1 MGIAVKFHY
10 GGRFVRDWVICYYG
24 GEETLI
30 KGLDPDK
37 WCFFELTGILET
49 DLLVKKP
56 FRLWWMLDE
65 EVSFRVM
72 KDDAT
77 AEVVKDYALK
87 KKSAVNLFVEHN
99 VDESIVVVDIPNYD
113 VVGEE
118 LGQRYQ
124 VVLIKANKQ
133 KDINELCGTNSRTK
147 YSLCLTKR
155 RYFDI

>member
-10 GGRFVRDWVICYYG
+10 GGRFLRDWVICYNG

-30 KGLDPDK
+30 EGLDPDK

-49 DLLVKKP
+49 DLLVKRP

-65 EVSFRVM
+65 EVSFRVI

-99 VDESIVVVDIPNYD
+99 VDESIAVVDIPNYD
-113 VVGEE
+113 VAGEE

-124 VVLIKANKQ
+124 VVN
-133 KDINELCGTNSRTK
+133 NEKGES
-147 YSLCLTKR
+147 S
-155 RYFDI
+155 